1 MKVIAMKNV
10 ILGSIGGAVVGAAAL
25 ALGYYAGTA
34 HQPAPVAPAVAP
46 VEMAAAPQLDQ
57 QAVETIVRN
66 YLLKNPEIMVEV
78 QTALETKQA
87 EAAQEQVKQ
96 VLASSQDQLFNPL
109 HDAVFGNPNGDVTV
123 YEFFDYN
130 CGYCKRALP
139 DMEAILKNDPN
150 VRFVMKEF
158 PILGPDSMRAHIV
171 AQAFKALMP
180 EKYAEY
186 HEVLLGAQERA
197 TEASAIAD
205 AVKLG
210 ADEAQL
216 REKMKDPAITNAFQE
231 TYQLAQKLNI
241 TGTPS
246 YIIGNDLVPGAIGA
260 EGLIERIAAARSAK
274 KS

>member
-1 MKVIAMKNV
+1 MKNV
-10 ILGSIGGAVVGAAAL
+10 ILGSIGGAIVGAAAL

-34 HQPAPVAPAVAP
+34 HQPASVAPVVAP
-46 VEMAAAPQLDQ
+46 VETTAAPQLNQ
-57 QAVETIVRN
+57 QAVEAIVRN
-66 YLLKNPEIMVEV
+66 YLLQNPEIMVEV

-96 VLASSQDQLFNPL
+96 VLASNQGLLFNPA

-139 DMEAILKNDPN
+139 DMEAILKNDKN

-158 PILGPDSMRAHIV
+158 PILGPDSMRAHVV
-171 AQAFKALMP
+171 AQAFKALLP
-180 EKYAEY
+180 EKYAEF

-210 ADEAQL
+210 ADEATL

-231 TYQLAQKLNI
+231 NYQLAQKLNI

-246 YIIGNDLVPGAIGA
+246 YIIGNELVPGAIGA
-260 EGLIERIAAARSAK
+260 EGLIERIAAARTAK

>member
-1 MKVIAMKNV
+1 MKVIGMKKI
-10 ILGSIGGAVVGAAAL
+10 ILGSIAGAVVGAAAL
-25 ALGYYAGTA
+25 AAGLFAGTS
-34 HQPAPVAPAVAP
+34 HQSAPVASV
-46 VEMAAAPQLDQ
+46 AAPASTDMSQ
-57 QAVETIVRN
+57 QAVENIVRN
-66 YLLKNPEIMVEV
+66 YLLKNPEIMIEV

-87 EAAQEQVKQ
+87 ETAQAQIKD
-96 VLASSQDQLFNPL
+96 VLATSKDELYNSP

-123 YEFFDYN
+123 VEFFDYN

-171 AQAFKALMP
+171 AQAFRALMP
-180 EKYAEY
+180 EKYAQY
-186 HEVLLGAQERA
+186 HGVLLGAQERA
-197 TEASAIAD
+197 TEDSAIAD

-210 ADEAQL
+210 ADETKL
-216 REKMKDPAITNAFQE
+216 REKMKDPAITGSFQS
-231 TYQLAQKLNI
+231 TYQLASKLNI

-260 EGLIERIAAARSAK
+260 EGLIERIAAARAAG

>member
-10 ILGSIGGAVVGAAAL
+10 ILGSIGGAVVGAVAL

-34 HQPAPVAPAVAP
+34 HQPAPVAPTVAP

-96 VLASSQDQLFNPL
+96 VLASSQDQLFNPS

-139 DMEAILKNDPN
+139 DMEAILKNDKN

>member
-34 HQPAPVAPAVAP
+34 HQPAPVAPTVAP

-87 EAAQEQVKQ
+87 EAAQEEVKQ
-96 VLASSQDQLFNPL
+96 VLASSQDQLFNPS

-139 DMEAILKNDPN
+139 DMEAILKNDPS